1 MDNAEAASR
10 TVHLLHQ
17 RFPKI
22 DIFVRA
28 RDNRHR
34 RSLEE
39 AGATGIVHETFEMS
53 LQLGGAVLRRLGTPS
68 DDIYD
73 IIQNFR
79 AEDYA
84 PLTDVIFPAESD
96 PPPERRQGDR
106 RNTDPRE

>member
-17 RFPKI
+17 RHPNI

-34 RSLEE
+34 RTLEE

-53 LQLGGAVLRRLGTPS
+53 LQLGGAVLRRLGTPA
-68 DDIYD
+68 DDIFE

-84 PLTDVIFPAESD
+84 PLSDVIFPAESD
-96 PPPERRQGDR
+96 PPPERRRNRDR
-106 RNTDPRE
+106 RE

>member
-1 MDNAEAASR
+1 MDNADMASR
-10 TVHLLHQ
+10 TVAQLHH
-17 RFPKI
+17 RYPTL

-34 RSLEE
+34 RALEE

-53 LQLGGAVLRRLGTPS
+53 LQLGAAVLRRLGTPS

-73 IIQNFR
+73 LMQEFR

-84 PLTDVIFPAESD
+84 PLTDVIFPAESVT
-96 PPPERRQGDR
+96 PPERRGGDR
-106 RNTDPRE
+106 RTD